1 MISQIFSRLHRNLAP
16 VAAAAF
22 IVTLALHDAS
32 APALADTTA
41 APAVSAPDGSSAANP
56 GPSITGFRNA
66 EFGMTQEQVRKAIE
80 LEFKLP
86 ASAISQ
92 GMNTIQHTAV
102 LNAQVPDLIPGGG
115 VAHISY
121 IFGFQSH
128 KLMEINVVW
137 SKAADPKTTAQQLY
151 QNGESLQQYFAGE
164 GFPPQRS
171 TGNIIT
177 ANGLLLFRATDPIG
191 NAVLLI
197 LSGTVSKDQKSDK
210 PTLDPAALTLV
221 YATDPQHP
229 DVFQL
234 NKGSF

>member
-1 MISQIFSRLHRNLAP
+1 MINQIFSRLHRNLAP
-16 VAAAAF
+16 AAAAAL
-22 IVTLALHDAS
+22 IVTLALPHAA

-41 APAVSAPDGSSAANP
+41 APAASATDGNSAANP

-66 EFGMTQEQVRKAIE
+66 AFGMTQEQVRKAVE
-80 LEFKLP
+80 SEFKLP

-92 GMNTIQHTAV
+92 DMNAIQHTPV

-115 VAHISY
+115 VAHVSY
-121 IFGFQSH
+121 VFGYQSH
-128 KLMEINVVW
+128 KLMEINVIW
-137 SKAADPKTTAQQLY
+137 SKAADPKMTAQQLY

-171 TGNIIT
+171 TGNIVT
-177 ANGLLLFRATDPIG
+177 ANGLLLFRATDPTG

-197 LSGTVSKDQKSDK
+197 LSGAVSKDQKSDK

-221 YATDPQHP
+221 YASDPQHP